1 MLDVLMDEMIV
12 LFVKFDVV
20 QEFWRICLFENKK
33 RISLIG
39 EVRKV
44 GFILIYFVLMVR
56 LGEIENK

>member
-1 MLDVLMDEMIV
+1 MLDVLIDEMIV

-39 EVRKV
+39 EVKKV